1 MDDSTR
7 VQIVLGII
15 IFGGTAVGLALLG
28 FLRLLDWQRQ
38 RRLSGGP
45 QSGPVDPYA
54 IAEEALEL
62 VDQVRAE
69 NTRLKAQL
77 ATQPSQAPAPSIAA
91 ELSRVE
97 LHELASALNV
107 AIIGPK
113 GSGKTTTMTAL
124 LALRPGYVEALDPH
138 NEPHKWP
145 CAVVGGGERFDLIH
159 SHLLASYATM
169 RVRYTLANTGERS
182 QATYQTTS
190 WRVTLAGDEWGGIVS
205 EIPDQR
211 GTKDRPP
218 VLGAGSLLGK
228 LIARGRKVGIG
239 MLIAAH
245 DDTAAQFGLGG
256 EMGLVDCFDWL
267 VYLGGQATGNTAI
280 PLTVRQAA
288 QRMTRPALALN
299 TERHTWHLLMLD
311 NIGRYQAS
319 SNAPALIPADF
330 ATVLHKLEAQR
341 DSLLGAL
348 LEGGA
353 GAPVVASGA
362 APVFSGAARADT
374 VASGA
379 EMRRESV
386 EQPESAI
393 AQRVAPP
400 APAPTSAAV
409 DSPVI
414 SPNELR
420 RTADAVRLVAGG
432 ASQTAAICQAFGVS
446 KGSNPRYLRARW
458 LYQQA
463 TVTPSDKTVEDETN
477 EESEGAPRAVAA

>member
-28 FLRLLDWQRQ
+28 ALRLLDWQRQ
-38 RRLSGGP
+38 RRLAGGP
-45 QSGPVDPYA
+45 QAVSADPYA

-77 ATQPSQAPAPSIAA
+77 AAQPQATAPSLAA
-91 ELSRVE
+91 ELPRVE

-113 GSGKTTTMTAL
+113 GSGKTTTMTTL

-145 CAVVGGGERFDLIH
+145 CAVVGGGERFDRIH
-159 SHLLASYATM
+159 GHLLASYATM

-182 QATYQTTS
+182 QATYQTTP
-190 WRVTLAGDEWGGIVS
+190 WRVTLAGDEWGGIVG
-205 EIPDQR
+205 ELPDQR

-267 VYLGGQATGNTAI
+267 IYLGGQATGNTAI
-280 PLTVRQAA
+280 PVSVRQAA
-288 QRMTRPALALN
+288 QRMARPAVALN
-299 TERHTWHLLMLD
+299 TERHDWHLLMLD
-311 NIGRYQAS
+311 NIGRYQRPEQVA
-319 SNAPALIPADF
+319 APVPADF

-348 LEGGA
+348 REGAGGA
-353 GAPVVASGA
+353 VEVASGA
-362 APVFSGAARADT
+362 APVNSSAARADA
-374 VASGA
+374 VHSSA
-379 EMRRESV
+379 EVRE
-386 EQPESAI
+386 ESAAHPEAAA
-393 AQRVAPP
+393 AQRAAPP
-400 APAPTSAAV
+400 APATTSTAIN
-409 DSPVI
+409 SPVI
-414 SPNELR
+414 SPDELR
-420 RTADAVRLVAGG
+420 RTTEAVRLVAGG
-432 ASQTAAICQAFGVS
+432 TSQTAAICQAFSVS

-463 TVTPSDKTVEDETN
+463 TTAPSDRAAEDETS
-477 EESEGAPRAVAA
+477 EESEEVPHRAVAA